1 MLSGGVDSLLRFM
14 FSSPT
19 DSSAPLGRTRRAVLP
34 IVLWAFGFA
43 ASLLLIG
50 LWGRTVVVDT
60 ATVEE
65 TAQTVVDAEL
75 ATERVFS
82 WLADGLEVAAAT
94 DSATAERVARTVA
107 ERPEFVAAVDT
118 IVADF
123 VEGLFAEPGDDPVVR
138 VEEALAPLVP
148 IVTAEFVQ
156 ADVPVD
162 EARIEEALDA
172 ASVIELDT
180 GQAASVAA
188 VVGEARS
195 LLTWV
200 VLVAA
205 LSLIVL
211 GTTALVLSEYRYA
224 MLRTLSIRVVLSAMT
239 YALLFRVAAWALD
252 PDRGRSPV
260 LGGGS
265 VVLGSNGHVFLIVA
279 GIAAALATLGG
290 TVAWRRTRIRK
301 LAAAPSVAADDDTR
315 ELVLI

>member
-1 MLSGGVDSLLRFM
+1 M
-14 FSSPT
+14 FSAAPHSQI
-19 DSSAPLGRTRRAVLP
+19 PLGRTRRAALP

-43 ASLLLIG
+43 TSLLLLG

-60 ATVEE
+60 VTVEE

-75 ATERVFS
+75 ATERVFT
-82 WLADGLEVAAAT
+82 WLADGLETAAAT
-94 DSATAERVARTVA
+94 DSATAERVARAVA
-107 ERPEFVAAVDT
+107 ERPEFAAAVDT
-118 IVADF
+118 IVEDF
-123 VEGLFAEPGDDPVVR
+123 VEGLFAEPGDDPVMR
-138 VEEALAPLVP
+138 VEETLAPLVP
-148 IVTAEFVQ
+148 IVAAEFGQ
-156 ADVPVD
+156 ADVPID
-162 EARIEEALDA
+162 ESRIEEALDV

-195 LLTWV
+195 VLTWV

-205 LSLIVL
+205 LSLVVL
-211 GTTALVLSEYRYA
+211 GSMALVLSEYRYA
-224 MLRTLSIRVVLSAMT
+224 MLRTLSTRVVLSAMT

-265 VVLGSNGHVFLIVA
+265 VLLGSNGHVFLIVA

-290 TVAWRRTRIRK
+290 TVAWRRTQARK
-301 LAAAPSVAADDDTR
+301 LADTRAAVSDDDTR
-315 ELVLI
+315 ELVSV

>member
-1 MLSGGVDSLLRFM
+1 M
-14 FSSPT
+14 FSASPN
-19 DSSAPLGRTRRAVLP
+19 SQIPLGRTRRAALP

-43 ASLLLIG
+43 TSLLLIG
-50 LWGRTVVVDT
+50 LWGRTVVVDSV
-60 ATVEE
+60 TVEE

-82 WLADGLEVAAAT
+82 WLADGLETAAAT
-94 DSATAERVARTVA
+94 DSATAERVARAVA
-107 ERPEFVAAVDT
+107 ERPEFAAAVDT
-118 IVADF
+118 IVEDF
-123 VEGLFAEPGDDPVVR
+123 VEGLFAEPGDDPVVNI
-138 VEEALAPLVP
+138 EEALAPLVP
-148 IVTAEFVQ
+148 IVASEFGQ
-156 ADVPVD
+156 ADVPID

-180 GQAASVAA
+180 GEAASVAA

-205 LSLIVL
+205 LSLVIL
-211 GTTALVLSEYRYA
+211 GSTALVLSEYRYA
-224 MLRTLSIRVVLSAMT
+224 MLRTLSTRVVLAAMT

-265 VVLGSNGHVFLIVA
+265 VLLGSNGHVFLIVA
-279 GIAAALATLGG
+279 GIAAALATVGG
-290 TVAWRRTRIRK
+290 TVAWRRTQARK
-301 LAAAPSVAADDDTR
+301 LAALPPVPLDDDTR
-315 ELVLI
+315 ELQPV